1 MVKKHLKGM
10 EIGINAGEVEIK
22 TLWKANCD
30 DETKNKLTIDFLL
43 MAVEKVLGES
53 VIVFKDKN
61 GKTQFNTS
69 MLLETHDKDDEH
81 KIKRKIRKMLKDAL
95 GTI

>member
-10 EIGINAGEVEIK
+10 EIGIKEGDVEIK
-22 TLWKANCD
+22 TLWKTTCD

-53 VIVFKDKN
+53 VIVYKDKN
-61 GKTQFNTS
+61 GKTQFNTG
-69 MLLETHDKDDEH
+69 MFLEAHKKDDEH
-81 KIKRKIRKMLKDAL
+81 IIEIKIQRMLKEAL
-95 GTI
+95 ETI